1 MSLISFF
8 CYETWLVFYLTCVWM
23 MCTLFCHES
32 SLVFYL
38 TCVWMMCTLFCHNI
52 LFVIHFNFLLWYLIS
67 LLFDMCMND
76 VLFFCHDILS
86 FLSLISIFLLWDLIS
101 LLFDVCMNDVHNFFV
116 IIYFLS
122 LISIFLLRN
131 GTWLVF
137 YLMCVWMICTLFCHN
152 ILFACHFI
160 FFFLLWEFI
169 SILFE
174 VSMNGVCTVFFFHFF
189 FCCGTWFIQ
198 RTNHLPKI
206 TQQIWFSSMEKNDDV
221 ASVYKISPGITNRVH
236 NIDFLISV
244 FSLLCLFCNSVNIF
258 VDPLKIVHDAR
269 PS

>member
-189 FCCGTWFIQ
+189 FLLWDLIYSAYQPPTQ
-198 RTNHLPKI
+198 NNTTNLVQFDGKKWWCRIRLQDLPRNNKSGS
-206 TQQIWFSSMEKNDDV
+206 Q
-221 ASVYKISPGITNRVH
+221 YR
-236 NIDFLISV
+236 FL
-244 FSLLCLFCNSVNIF
+244 N
-258 VDPLKIVHDAR
+258 
-269 PS
+269 